1 MKTDVYSDPV
11 NDGYMATSRFT
22 ARDLAAL
29 DNLVWDRVI
38 KELVNRIAD
47 QYMAQE
53 GQTLL
58 AKLDP
63 TAIANMAAI
72 ALGKDVLPRLLK

>member
-1 MKTDVYSDPV
+1 MKTNIYSDPAK
-11 NDGYMATSRFT
+11 DGYMATSRFT
-22 ARDLAAL
+22 NQDLAML
-29 DNLVWDRVI
+29 DHVIWDKVI
-38 KELVNRIAD
+38 NELVNRIAD

-72 ALGKDVLPRLLK
+72 ALGKTVLPRLLK